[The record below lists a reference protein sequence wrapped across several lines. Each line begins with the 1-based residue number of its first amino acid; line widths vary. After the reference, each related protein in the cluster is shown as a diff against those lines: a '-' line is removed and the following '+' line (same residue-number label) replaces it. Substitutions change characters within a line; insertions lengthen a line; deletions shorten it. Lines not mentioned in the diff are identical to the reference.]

1 MQEPLLK
8 SFWLILIYFL
18 FVSDWMSEDS
28 DQFEEAL
35 TSNPGEIN
43 LNSSLTGIKK
53 LLQAFQGLG
62 RLLLHNNNMI
72 VVYSRG
78 GCIKN

>member
-18 FVSDWMSEDS
+18 FVSDWMSEDL

-62 RLLLHNNNMI
+62 RYI
-72 VVYSRG
+72 
-78 GCIKN
+78 

>member
-1 MQEPLLK
+1 
-8 SFWLILIYFL
+8 
-18 FVSDWMSEDS
+18 MSEDS

-62 RLLLHNNNMI
+62 RYMI
-72 VVYSRG
+72 VVYSPG

>member
-18 FVSDWMSEDS
+18 FVSDWMSEGL
-28 DQFEEAL
+28 DQSEEAV
-35 TSNPGEIN
+35 TSASNPGEIN

-62 RLLLHNNNMI
+62 RYMI
-72 VVYSRG
+72 VVFCPG

>member
-8 SFWLILIYFL
+8 LFWLILIYFL
-18 FVSDWMSEDS
+18 FVSDWMSEGS
-28 DQFEEAL
+28 DQFEEAV

-62 RLLLHNNNMI
+62 RNMI
-72 VVYSRG
+72 VVYSPG

>member
-8 SFWLILIYFL
+8 LFWLILIYFL

-28 DQFEEAL
+28 DQSEEAV

-62 RLLLHNNNMI
+62 RYMI
-72 VVYSRG
+72 VVYSGG

>member
-1 MQEPLLK
+1 
-8 SFWLILIYFL
+8 
-18 FVSDWMSEDS
+18 MSEGS
-28 DQFEEAL
+28 YQFEEAV

-62 RLLLHNNNMI
+62 RNMI
-72 VVYSRG
+72 VVYSPG
-78 GCIKN
+78 GCIKKLGW

>member
-1 MQEPLLK
+1 
-8 SFWLILIYFL
+8 
-18 FVSDWMSEDS
+18 MSEDS

-62 RLLLHNNNMI
+62 RYMI

>member
-18 FVSDWMSEDS
+18 FVSDWMSEGL
-28 DQFEEAL
+28 DQSEE
-35 TSNPGEIN
+35 PGEIN

-53 LLQAFQGLG
+53 LLRAFQGLG
-62 RLLLHNNNMI
+62 RYMI
-72 VVYSRG
+72 VVYSQG

>member
-1 MQEPLLK
+1 
-8 SFWLILIYFL
+8 
-18 FVSDWMSEDS
+18 MSEDS

-62 RLLLHNNNMI
+62 RNMI
-72 VVYSRG
+72 VVYSPG

>member
-18 FVSDWMSEDS
+18 FVSDWMSEGL
-28 DQFEEAL
+28 DQSEEAV
-35 TSNPGEIN
+35 SNPGEIN

-62 RLLLHNNNMI
+62 RNMI
-72 VVYSRG
+72 VVYSPG
-78 GCIKN
+78 GYKKLGW

>member
-8 SFWLILIYFL
+8 SFWLILTYFL

-35 TSNPGEIN
+35 TSNPGEIIN

-62 RLLLHNNNMI
+62 RYMI
-72 VVYSRG
+72 VVYRPG

>member
-8 SFWLILIYFL
+8 SFRLILIYFL
-18 FVSDWMSEDS
+18 FVSDWMSEGS
-28 DQFEEAL
+28 YQFEEAVK
-35 TSNPGEIN
+35 SNPGEIN

-62 RLLLHNNNMI
+62 RYMI
-72 VVYSRG
+72 VVYRPG

>member
-18 FVSDWMSEDS
+18 FVSDWMSEGL
-28 DQFEEAL
+28 DQSEEAV
-35 TSNPGEIN
+35 SNPGEIN

-53 LLQAFQGLG
+53 FKHFKVWVGIYDSSLQPRWMYKKLG
-62 RLLLHNNNMI
+62 WW
-72 VVYSRG
+72 
-78 GCIKN
+78 

>member
-43 LNSSLTGIKK
+43 LNSPLTGIKK
-53 LLQAFQGLG
+53 LPQAFHGLG
-62 RLLLHNNNMI
+62 RYMI
-72 VVYSRG
+72 VVYSPG

>member
-18 FVSDWMSEDS
+18 FVSDWMSEGL
-28 DQFEEAL
+28 DQSEE
-35 TSNPGEIN
+35 SNPGEIN

-62 RLLLHNNNMI
+62 RYMI

>member
-1 MQEPLLK
+1 MQEPLWK

-18 FVSDWMSEDS
+18 FVSDWMSEGL
-28 DQFEEAL
+28 DQSEE
-35 TSNPGEIN
+35 SNPGEIN

-62 RLLLHNNNMI
+62 RYMI
-72 VVYSRG
+72 VVYSGG
-78 GCIKN
+78 GCLKN

>member
-18 FVSDWMSEDS
+18 FVSDWMSEGL
-28 DQFEEAL
+28 DQSEEAV
-35 TSNPGEIN
+35 SNQGEIN

-62 RLLLHNNNMI
+62 RYMI
-72 VVYSRG
+72 VVYSPG

>member
-18 FVSDWMSEDS
+18 FVSDWMSEDL

-62 RLLLHNNNMI
+62 RYMI
-72 VVYSRG
+72 VVYSGG

>member
-18 FVSDWMSEDS
+18 FVSDWMSEGL
-28 DQFEEAL
+28 DQSEE
-35 TSNPGEIN
+35 SNPGEIN

-62 RLLLHNNNMI
+62 MI